1 MKPLIG
7 VVTSTKMNKTA
18 TVLVERVKV
27 HPLYKKRFRVKK
39 KYHAHDE
46 LGVKDGDRVKIK
58 ECRPISKTKSWRIIE
73 IIKKSK

>member
-7 VVTSTKMNKTA
+7 LVTSTKTNKTV
-18 TVLVERVKV
+18 TVLVERIKV

-46 LGVKDGDRVKIK
+46 VGVQEGDRVKIK
-58 ECRPISKTKSWRIIE
+58 GCRPISKTKKWRVVE
-73 IIKKSK
+73 KLA

>member
-7 VVTSTKMNKTA
+7 RVISTKMDKTA
-18 TVLVERVKV
+18 IVLVERVKV

-46 LGVKDGDRVKIK
+46 IGVKEGNQVKIK
-58 ECRPISKTKSWRIIE
+58 ESRPISKTKKWRIIE
-73 IIKKSK
+73 IIRN